1 MQRDPAYLQDILTAA
16 ESIFEFVAEGGQ
28 SAFLGRKLL
37 QSAVLRELTVIGEAA
52 NRLSIEFRTRHTEI
66 PWPKVVAF
74 RNLLV
79 HEYDRVDMETVWY
92 VLERHLPPLIQFC
105 RQQISEQRRDGDL

>member
-1 MQRDPAYLQDILTAA
+1 MLLAA
-16 ESIFEFVAEGGQ
+16 ENIAEFVAEGGKP
-28 SAFLGRKLL
+28 AFLSRKLL

-52 NRLSIEFRTRHTEI
+52 NRLTLRFRESHSEL
-66 PWPKVVAF
+66 PWAKIVAF

-92 VLERHLPPLIQFC
+92 VCERHLPPLMVFC
-105 RQQISEQRRDGDL
+105 RGILQGDESPC

>member
-1 MQRDPAYLQDILTAA
+1 MQRDPAHLKDILLAA
-16 ESIFEFVAEGGQ
+16 ESIFDFVEAGGKA
-28 SAFLGRKLL
+28 AFLSRKLL

-52 NRLSIEFRTRHTEI
+52 NRLSAPFRTAHPAV

-92 VLERHLPPLIQFC
+92 VVERHLPPLVEFC
-105 RQQISEQRRDGDL
+105 RSQIESNPTV